1 MTDKRGRGVAVAAGA
16 ALPSSPGARKAPL
29 GRVEGQ
35 VAKAAE
41 AEVEGTG
48 RIRAVSSGR
57 RQEMGGSGK
66 DLRYAQHDALKGKLH
81 ACWAVI
87 VRPPYLSR
95 RIFRRSVHG
104 CCRRK
109 WRARYTVPT
118 TVETRRTYRR
128 IVIATYRARN
138 AVCRAR

>member
-29 GRVEGQ
+29 GRVERQ

-87 VRPPYLSR
+87 VRPPYLSHLRGGVFMAAVAENGGPVIPYRLPLR
-95 RIFRRSVHG
+95 REELTDVS
-104 CCRRK
+104 
-109 WRARYTVPT
+109 
-118 TVETRRTYRR
+118 
-128 IVIATYRARN
+128 
-138 AVCRAR
+138 

>member
-29 GRVEGQ
+29 GRVEGK

-81 ACWAVI
+81 ASCLLGGDRATSVL
-87 VRPPYLSR
+87 VASS
-95 RIFRRSVHG
+95 RRSVHG

-128 IVIATYRARN
+128 IVIATYPRCAR
-138 AVCRAR
+138 

>member
-57 RQEMGGSGK
+57 RQEMGGSGE
-66 DLRYAQHDALKGKLH
+66 DLRYATHDALKGKLH

-87 VRPPYLSR
+87 VRPPYLSHLPEEC
-95 RIFRRSVHG
+95 SWLLSQKTEG
-104 CCRRK
+104 PL
-109 WRARYTVPT
+109 Y
-118 TVETRRTYRR
+118 RTDYR
-128 IVIATYRARN
+128 
-138 AVCRAR
+138 

>member
-1 MTDKRGRGVAVAAGA
+1 MTDKRCRGVAVAAGA

-95 RIFRRSVHG
+95 RIFAEECSWLLSQKMEG
-104 CCRRK
+104 PL
-109 WRARYTVPT
+109 Y
-118 TVETRRTYRR
+118 RTDYR
-128 IVIATYRARN
+128 
-138 AVCRAR
+138 